1 MIYRNGG
8 KRLLDL
14 SLGLFAL
21 AFFALPI
28 LLAIFAIKLSSPG
41 PALFFQTRVGHK
53 GQAFRIYKLR
63 TMTVDPSRRSTVQVG
78 KNDPGVF
85 AVGRF
90 LRRFK
95 IDEMPQIFNV
105 VRGDMSFV
113 GPRPCLEKTR
123 DRMPDWAWQR
133 FGLRPGITGLAQTNG
148 NVALSWE
155 KRWEHDIQY
164 VERLS
169 FPLDVWLVLKT
180 LLVIILGEEK
190 FGKTL

>member
-14 SLGLFAL
+14 SLGLCGLAL
-21 AFFALPI
+21 FALPI
-28 LLAIFAIKLSSPG
+28 VLAILAVKLSSPG
-41 PALFFQTRVGHK
+41 PAFFFQTRVGRN
-53 GQAFRIYKLR
+53 GQTFRIYKLR
-63 TMTVDPSRRSTVQVG
+63 TMAVDPNRRVAVQVD

-85 AVGRF
+85 AAGRF

-113 GPRPCLEKTR
+113 GPRPCLEETR
-123 DRMPDWAWQR
+123 DGMPDWARRR
-133 FGLRPGITGLAQTNG
+133 FEVRPGITGLAQTKG

-155 KRWEHDIQY
+155 KRWEQDIQY
-164 VERLS
+164 VDRLS

-180 LLVIILGEEK
+180 VLVVILGEEK
-190 FGKTL
+190 FGEPV